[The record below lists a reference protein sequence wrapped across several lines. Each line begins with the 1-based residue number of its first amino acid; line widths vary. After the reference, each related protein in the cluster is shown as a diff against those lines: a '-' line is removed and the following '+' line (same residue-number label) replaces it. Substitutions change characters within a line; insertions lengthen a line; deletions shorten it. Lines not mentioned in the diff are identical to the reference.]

1 MIKIVLAVQG
11 VVLGGLLL
19 LAADVYAHKRVE
31 MVGGFNIWGYRG
43 AVVKR
48 RVPGD
53 TRVLLLGGTRA
64 YGYGAGANDTIAH
77 ALEWEMTVQ
86 TQRRTTVIDA
96 AQMGATASDYATM
109 VDRHADLD
117 PDVIVLYD
125 DLGYAAT
132 RPRRSSVASAFN
144 GYEPIL
150 PLVLEEKGMFLR
162 QRASVVSRS
171 LGWVFQTI
179 GRGLRNVESSEA
191 PLNPGDYAAHMI
203 AAAER
208 ALPHAIVLIVVD
220 PPQHAVQRQHLQE
233 LRDRLAE
240 RGDPRLELR
249 ELPEVANPSELLD
262 GYSYGGAARGRVMR
276 AILPELLALSQNQK
290 SGDEQLIR
298 AARDRS
304 NAAIAKHDLDGIAA
318 AWMEDVHV
326 VSSTSAQTA
335 GKRANR
341 DRMAAQFT
349 NRPDTIYVRT
359 PVTIDV
365 YAPWNVASERGE
377 WTGKW
382 TEPDGALEIGGT
394 YQAQW
399 RKIDG
404 RWLIL
409 GELFVPTRCK
419 GSKYC
424 NQRP

>member
-43 AVVKR
+43 AVVKQ

-162 QRASVVSRS
+162 QRASVASRS
-171 LGWVFQTI
+171 RGWVFQTI

-220 PPQHAVQRQHLQE
+220 PPQHPVQHQHLQE
-233 LRDRLAE
+233 LRDRLAA
-240 RGDPRLELR
+240 RGDPRLKLR
-249 ELPEVANPSELLD
+249 QLPEVADPSELLD

>member
-1 MIKIVLAVQG
+1 VIRIILAVQG
-11 VVLGGLLL
+11 VVLAGLLL
-19 LAADVYAHKRVE
+19 LAADIYAHKRVE

-43 AVVKR
+43 AVVKQR
-48 RVPGD
+48 APGD
-53 TRVLLLGGTRA
+53 ARVLLLGGTRA
-64 YGYGAGANDTIAH
+64 YGYGASADDTIAH
-77 ALEWEMTVQ
+77 ALEWELTVQ
-86 TQRRTTVIDA
+86 TQRRTTVINA
-96 AQMGATASDYATM
+96 AHMGATASDYATM

-150 PLVLEEKGMFLR
+150 PIVLEEKGMFLR

-179 GRGLRNVESSEA
+179 GRGLKNVESSEA
-191 PLNPGDYAAHMI
+191 PLNPGDYAALMI

-220 PPQHAVQRQHLQE
+220 PPQHAVQHQHLQE

-249 ELPEVANPSELLD
+249 QLPEVANPSELLD

-290 SGDEQLIR
+290 SGDDQLIR

-377 WTGKW
+377 WTGRW

-399 RKIDG
+399 RKVDG
-404 RWLIL
+404 RWLIQ
-409 GELFVPTRCK
+409 GELFVPTHCK

-424 NQRP
+424 SQRP

>member
-1 MIKIVLAVQG
+1 MIRIILAVQG
-11 VVLGGLLL
+11 VVLAGLLL
-19 LAADVYAHKRVE
+19 LGADLYAHKRVE

-43 AVVKR
+43 AVVKQR
-48 RVPGD
+48 APGD
-53 TRVLLLGGTRA
+53 ARILLLGGTRA
-64 YGYGAGANDTIAH
+64 YGYGASADDTIAH
-77 ALEWEMTVQ
+77 ALEWELTVQ
-86 TQRRTTVIDA
+86 TRRPTTVIDA
-96 AQMGATASDYATM
+96 AHMGATASDYASM

-132 RPRRSSVASAFN
+132 RPRQSKVAGAFN

-162 QRASVVSRS
+162 QRDSLVSRS
-171 LGWVFQTI
+171 LGWVFQTV
-179 GRGLRNVESSEA
+179 GRGLKNVESSDA
-191 PLNPGDYAAHMI
+191 PLIQGEYASLMI

-220 PPQHAVQRQHLQE
+220 PPQFEVQERHLQE
-233 LRDRLAE
+233 LRDRLAA
-240 RGDPRLELR
+240 RGDPRLTLR
-249 ELPEVANPSELLD
+249 QLPEVASPSELLD

-290 SGDEQLIR
+290 SGDEQQIR

-335 GKRANR
+335 GRRANR
-341 DRMAAQFT
+341 ERMAAQFK
-349 NRPDTIYVRT
+349 NRPDTVYVRR
-359 PVTIDV
+359 PVTIEV
-365 YAPWNVASERGE
+365 YDAWSVASERGE

-399 RKIDG
+399 RKVAG
-404 RWLIL
+404 RWLIQ
-409 GELFVPTRCK
+409 GELFVPTHCK
-419 GSKYC
+419 GSAYC
-424 NQRP
+424 RRRP